1 MKFFIKESFAK
12 GYVDPEEL
20 KWNYYKKICDDTEMH
35 QCEQIYH
42 YCKDN
47 GIFEKI
53 GARPEIMELVDL
65 YYSVPYMS
73 EDSTKR
79 DPIYNSIIIKRKVRS
94 FLREA
99 EAYLNM
105 MAKAESRNLYREGW
119 MNNG

>member
-1 MKFFIKESFAK
+1 MFKSFIKQSPEN
-12 GYVDPEEL
+12 GYVDPEERE
-20 KWNYYKKICDDTEMH
+20 WNYYKKICDDTEMH

-47 GIFEKI
+47 GIFEKV

-73 EDSTKR
+73 EEAR
-79 DPIYNSIIIKRKVRS
+79 DPIYESIIIKRKVRS

-105 MAKAESRNLYREGW
+105 MAKADSGNLYREGW

>member
-1 MKFFIKESFAK
+1 MFKSFIKQSAEN
-12 GYVDPEEL
+12 GCVDPEERE
-20 KWNYYKKICDDTEMH
+20 WNYYKKICDDTEMY
-35 QCEQIYH
+35 QCEKIYH

-47 GIFEKI
+47 GIFEKV

-73 EDSTKR
+73 EEVR

-99 EAYLNM
+99 EAYLNV
-105 MAKAESRNLYREGW
+105 MAKAALGNLYREGW
-119 MNNG
+119 MNND